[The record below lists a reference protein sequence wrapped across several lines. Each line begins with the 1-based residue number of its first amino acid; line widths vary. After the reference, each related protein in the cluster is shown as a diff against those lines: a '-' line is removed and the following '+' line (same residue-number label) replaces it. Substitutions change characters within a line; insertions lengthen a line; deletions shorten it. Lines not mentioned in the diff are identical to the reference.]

1 MLHLKQIH
9 HNAETMTTL
18 GVLHLAAISRYVE
31 VCSHITATNNKE
43 IKIEFLWLYDAFKT
57 IFSDIAVSV
66 QVKSEH

>member
-31 VCSHITATNNKE
+31 GCSHITATKKE
-43 IKIEFLWLYDAFKT
+43 IKIEFLWLYDAFNT
-57 IFSDIAVSV
+57 IFSDRAVSV